1 MKVDMYCVALAVILL
16 FLIYLDNS
24 RNIENYGGMEGAPL
38 DHTDHK
44 HQVKHEHILDDQ
56 RMEDEPIG
64 QQPVKVA
71 MAPTESMGGSLEE
84 LQGAPVGDDYM
95 LLSANMVP
103 GIQTIDS
110 NVPVAHPRVG
120 GVGNL
125 GKDGSHMMHD
135 SATGSDTG
143 SATGS
148 VGSGSGSGSV
158 KVVVIY
164 APWCG
169 WSKKSLPD
177 FEQMRETLDGVS
189 KQETNGWDVSFEM
202 YNSEDATGKQKVK
215 EYEVEGFPSVLVE
228 VNGQRKEGPRD
239 YGEMMKMINSIT
251 GGNIQG

>member
-1 MKVDMYCVALAVILL
+1 MYCVALAVILL
-16 FLIYLDNS
+16 FLIYLDNTS
-24 RNIENYGGMEGAPL
+24 NIENYDGMDGAPL
-38 DHTDHK
+38 DHKDHK
-44 HQVKHEHILDDQ
+44 HQVKHEHILDER
-56 RMEDEPIG
+56 RMEEGPIG
-64 QQPVKVA
+64 QKPVKVE
-71 MAPTESMGGSLEE
+71 MAPTESMKGSLEE

-95 LLSANMVP
+95 LLSADMVP

-120 GVGNL
+120 GAGNL
-125 GKDGSHMMHD
+125 GKDSSGMMHD
-135 SATGSDTG
+135 SATGST
-143 SATGS
+143 
-148 VGSGSGSGSV
+148 GSGSV

-177 FEQMRETLDGVS
+177 FEHMRETLDGVS
-189 KQETNGWDVSFEM
+189 KQETNGWDLSFEM

-215 EYEVEGFPSVLVE
+215 EYEVEGFPTVLVE

>member
-1 MKVDMYCVALAVILL
+1 MYCVALAVILL
-16 FLIYLDNS
+16 FFIYVDNS

-38 DHTDHK
+38 DHKDHK
-44 HQVKHEHILDDQ
+44 HQVNQEHILDDH
-56 RMEDEPIG
+56 RMEEESIG
-64 QQPVKVA
+64 QKPVKVE
-71 MAPTESMGGSLEE
+71 MAPTESMRGSLEQ

-95 LLSANMVP
+95 LLSADMVP

-135 SATGSDTG
+135 S
-143 SATGS
+143 
-148 VGSGSGSGSV
+148 GSGSAHGSGSV

-189 KQETNGWDVSFEM
+189 KQQTNGWDVTFEM

-215 EYEVEGFPSVLVE
+215 EYEVEGFPTVLVE